1 MIILAFGEK
10 ILKYRED
17 ILNDLKQLVAIESVA
32 SKSTDECTRALEFML
47 NRAQELGLETENV
60 EDIAGHAQYGSG
72 GRLCGVLTHLDVVP
86 AGSGWSSSAFELT
99 KRDGRLYGR
108 GVADDKGAAVVALY
122 CLKALKDEG
131 VIGKNTL
138 RAIFGTREEVG
149 MEDMKAYF
157 KAQPMPDMSFTPD
170 CDYGICISEKGI
182 MQLEITA
189 PDNDGTFLNEFR
201 AGNAVN
207 AVPDKAYVLLD
218 CSESDEHQLYR
229 FADAKT
235 NVDYEFKYTIDGM
248 MIIATG
254 KAAHACEPNKGVNAA
269 AQLIDLLTSNF
280 GYRGLGSLIGFIDSA
295 ISVETNGNSLG
306 IKMRDSASGSL
317 TLCLSTV
324 TVTENSA
331 SATIDVRYPVTMDS
345 SAILYRIRKAAEKE
359 GLSVKVLCHQKPLH
373 LGEDSPQIELLKGAY
388 KAVIGEEPKLYSTGG
403 GTYARELGGKGVAF
417 GPVFP
422 DDYSNMHERDE
433 SLDEEKFFLHAQ
445 VCLQAMYEMIIKE

>member
-1 MIILAFGEK
+1 MAFGEK

-32 SKSTDECTRALEFML
+32 SQSTDECKRALDFVL
-47 NRAQELGLETENV
+47 QRAQEMGLETENV
-60 EDIAGHAQYGSG
+60 DDIAGHVQYGSG
-72 GRLCGVLTHLDVVP
+72 GKLCGVLTHLDVVP
-86 AGSGWSSSAFELT
+86 AGSGWSSSAFELAR
-99 KRDGRLYGR
+99 RDGRLYGR
-108 GVADDKGAAVVALY
+108 GVADDKGAAIVSLY

-131 VIGKNTL
+131 IVGKNTL

-149 MEDMKAYF
+149 MEDVKAYF
-157 KAQPMPDMSFTPD
+157 SAQPMPDISFTPD
-170 CDYGICISEKGI
+170 CDYGICTSEKGI
-182 MQLEITA
+182 MQIEISA

-235 NVDYEFKYTIDGM
+235 DVDFEFKYTIDGM

-254 KAAHACEPNKGVNAA
+254 KASHACEPQKGVNAA

-280 GYRGLGSLIGFIDSA
+280 GYRGLGKLIGFLDS
-295 ISVETNGNSLG
+295 SVSTETNGNSLG

-324 TVTENSA
+324 TVLENSA
-331 SATIDVRYPVTMDS
+331 NATIDIRYPVTMDS
-345 SAILYRIRKAAEKE
+345 SAIFYRIRKAAEKE
-359 GLSVKVLCHQKPLH
+359 GLSVKILCHHKPLH
-373 LGEDSPQIELLKGAY
+373 LTDESQQITLLKGAY
-388 KAVIGEEPKLYSTGG
+388 KAVMGEEPKLYSTGG

-433 SLDEEKFFLHAQ
+433 SLNEEKFFLHAQ
-445 VCLQAMYEMIIKE
+445 ICLQAMYDMLNLD

>member
-254 KAAHACEPNKGVNAA
+254 KAAHACEPKKGVNAA

>member
-235 NVDYEFKYTIDGM
+235 NVDFEFKYTIDGM

-254 KAAHACEPNKGVNAA
+254 KAAHACEPKKGVNAA

>member
-235 NVDYEFKYTIDGM
+235 NVDFEFKYTIDGM

>member
-235 NVDYEFKYTIDGM
+235 NVDFEFKYTIDGM

-388 KAVIGEEPKLYSTGG
+388 KAVIGEEPKMYSTGG

>member
-1 MIILAFGEK
+1 MKIMAFGEK

-32 SKSTDECTRALEFML
+32 SQSTDECKRALDFVL
-47 NRAQELGLETENV
+47 QRAQEMGLETENV
-60 EDIAGHAQYGSG
+60 DDIAGHVQYGSG
-72 GRLCGVLTHLDVVP
+72 GKLCGVLTHLDVVP
-86 AGSGWSSSAFELT
+86 AGSGWSSSAFELAR
-99 KRDGRLYGR
+99 RDGRLYGR
-108 GVADDKGAAVVALY
+108 GVADDKGAAIVSLY

-131 VIGKNTL
+131 IVGKNTL

-149 MEDMKAYF
+149 MEDVKAYF
-157 KAQPMPDMSFTPD
+157 SAQPMPDISFTPD
-170 CDYGICISEKGI
+170 CDYGICTSEKGI
-182 MQLEITA
+182 MQIEISA

-235 NVDYEFKYTIDGM
+235 DVDFEFKYTIDGM

-254 KAAHACEPNKGVNAA
+254 KASHACEPQKGVNAA

-280 GYRGLGSLIGFIDSA
+280 GYRGLGKLIGFLDS
-295 ISVETNGNSLG
+295 SVSTETNGNSLG

-324 TVTENSA
+324 TVLENSA
-331 SATIDVRYPVTMDS
+331 NATIDIRYPVTMDS
-345 SAILYRIRKAAEKE
+345 SAIFYRIRKAAEKE
-359 GLSVKVLCHQKPLH
+359 GLSVKILCHHKPLH
-373 LGEDSPQIELLKGAY
+373 LTDESQQITLLKGAY
-388 KAVIGEEPKLYSTGG
+388 KAVMGEEPKLYSTGG

-433 SLDEEKFFLHAQ
+433 SLNEEKFFLHAQ
-445 VCLQAMYEMIIKE
+445 ICLQAMYDMLNLD

>member
-17 ILNDLKQLVAIESVA
+17 ILKDLGELVSIESVSSQKPEEA
-32 SKSTDECTRALEFML
+32 QRALEFML
-47 NRAQELGLETENV
+47 KRAEEMGLETENV
-60 EDIAGHAQYGSG
+60 GDIAGHAQYGSG
-72 GRLCGVLTHLDVVP
+72 GKLCGVLTHLDVVP
-86 AGSGWSSSAFELT
+86 AGSGWSSNAFALSR
-99 KRDGRLYGR
+99 RDGRLYGR

-131 VIGKNTL
+131 IIGKNTL

-149 MEDMKAYF
+149 MEDVKAYF
-157 KAQPMPDMSFTPD
+157 KAQPMHEISFTPD
-170 CDYGICISEKGI
+170 CDYVICISEKGI
-182 MQLEITA
+182 MQIEISA

-235 NVDYEFKYTIDGM
+235 NVDFEFKYTIDGM
-248 MIIATG
+248 MVIATG
-254 KAAHACEPNKGVNAA
+254 KASHACEPQKGVNAA

-295 ISVETNGNSLG
+295 IGVETNGNSLG

-317 TLCLSTV
+317 SLCLSTV
-324 TVTENSA
+324 TVEENTA
-331 SATIDVRYPVTMDS
+331 KATIDIRYPVTMDS
-345 SAILYRIRKAAEKE
+345 AAIFYRVRKAAEKE
-359 GLSVKVLCHQKPLH
+359 GLSVKILCHHKPLH
-373 LGEDSPQIELLKGAY
+373 LSEDSPQIELLKGAY
-388 KAVIGEEPKLYSTGG
+388 KAVTGEEPKLYSTGG
-403 GTYARELGGKGVAF
+403 GTYARELGGNGVAF
-417 GPVFP
+417 GPVFQ

-445 VCLQAMYEMIIKE
+445 ICLQAMYDMINLE

>member
-1 MIILAFGEK
+1 MIILTFGEK

-32 SKSTDECTRALEFML
+32 SKSPDECTRALEFML
-47 NRAQELGLETENV
+47 NRAQELGLEAENV

-99 KRDGRLYGR
+99 RRDGRLYGR

-170 CDYGICISEKGI
+170 CDYGICVSEKGI

-235 NVDYEFKYTIDGM
+235 DVDFEFKYTIDGM

-254 KAAHACEPNKGVNAA
+254 KAAHACEPKKGVNAA

-331 SATIDVRYPVTMDS
+331 SATVDVRYPVTMDS

-359 GLSVKVLCHQKPLH
+359 GLSVRVLCHHKPLH
-373 LGEDSPQIELLKGAY
+373 LGEDSPQIELLRGAY
-388 KAVIGEEPKLYSTGG
+388 KAVIGEEPKMYSTGG

-417 GPVFP
+417 GPVFH

-445 VCLQAMYEMIIKE
+445 VCLQAMYDMIIKE